1 MFDHEYQRW
10 YELGTLS
17 HSYEEF
23 QLMKQVAYE
32 YISTQA
38 ERHGSLILSEFAGAA
53 QSLAGSLIITLVSF
67 PNL

>member
-10 YELGTLS
+10 YELGTFSQFLQG
-17 HSYEEF
+17 F
-23 QLMKQVAYE
+23 QLMNQVAYE

-53 QSLAGSLIITLVSF
+53 QSLAGSLIINPCKL
-67 PNL
+67 